1 MRHRPVIV
9 ALAIGLLSLTPLP
22 RATAAAVPTA
32 VMRPTRLAAEQLAAW
47 FHARSPGGYRA
58 TVPVEQLIGHFL
70 DEGAAQGVSPDVAFA
85 QSVLETGYFR
95 FPDAGQVRPG
105 DNNFAGLG
113 AIDDGGG
120 GQVARFPTAQVGVRA
135 QIQHLWAY
143 GDPNARADR
152 TARPLVD
159 PRFNLVQP
167 KGKAPTWD
175 GFGGGN
181 WATDPQYGAKI
192 LTIYTDMLD
201 FARERT
207 RRFVSALYRDLV
219 GRTPDE
225 GSLDFWTAQ
234 VGLIGRGGVA
244 LYLAREPDSLRR
256 VVTTLYHQ
264 ALARP
269 PDQGGLAYWVTQ
281 VQAGVPVTH
290 LAVLLFGSPEFYEAA
305 GGTNAGYVAR
315 LYRRAL
321 FRDPDAGGLA
331 YWTDRLDRRL
341 SSTADL
347 AWLLYQSTE
356 SRGYR
361 VTGLYRDLLG
371 RAPDGGGLAYWT
383 EQLASREDVSL
394 AAALCASDEYFD
406 RAQA

>member
-1 MRHRPVIV
+1 MV
-9 ALAIGLLSLTPLP
+9 AAVAVTLLSCTPVQP
-22 RATAAAVPTA
+22 TRAAAVPTA
-32 VMRPTRLAAEQLAAW
+32 VMRPSRLTAEQLAAW

-58 TVPVEQLIGHFL
+58 TVPVEALTLHFL
-70 DEGAAQGVSPDVAFA
+70 DEGAAQGVSADVAFA

-95 FPDAGQVRPG
+95 FPDAGQVRPEY
-105 DNNFAGLG
+105 NNFAGLG
-113 AIDDGGG
+113 AEDNGGG
-120 GQVARFPTAQVGVRA
+120 PGPARFATAQLGVRA

-143 GDPNARADR
+143 ADPAARADR
-152 TARPLVD
+152 TARPLID
-159 PRFNLVQP
+159 PRFALVQP

-175 GFGGGN
+175 EFGGGN
-181 WATDPQYGAKI
+181 WATDLQYGAKI

-225 GSLDFWTAQ
+225 ASLDFWTAQ

-244 LYLAREPDSLRR
+244 LHLAREPDSLRR
-256 VVTTLYHQ
+256 VVTALYDQ
-264 ALARP
+264 ALGRS
-269 PDQGGLAYWVTQ
+269 PDIPGREYWVAQ
-281 VQAGVPVTH
+281 VQAGVPVTQ
-290 LAVLLFGSPEFYEAA
+290 LAVLLFGSPEFYEAG
-305 GGTNAGYVAR
+305 GGTNAGYVTR

-321 FRDPDAGGLA
+321 FRDPDSGGAA
-331 YWTDRLDRRL
+331 YWTDRIDRGL
-341 SSTADL
+341 SSTGDL
-347 AWLLYQSTE
+347 AWLLYQSAE

-361 VTGLYRDLLG
+361 VTGLYQDLLG
-371 RAPDGGGLAYWT
+371 RQPDGGGLAYWT
-383 EQLASREDVSL
+383 EQLAGREDVAL